1 MLKIKKILGSNRL
14 WHLSLMIIP
23 TLLCCCWCNSWLSGI
38 LISLAVAGSLEFKDV
53 LWSSKC
59 SFSLLNINKLNWKN
73 FDLLDF
79 SFTVIGGGLG
89 VLVYL
94 YMIG

>member
-1 MLKIKKILGSNRL
+1 MKKLLGSNRI
-14 WHLSLMIIP
+14 WHIALMIIP
-23 TLLCCCWCNSWLSGI
+23 SLITCLLCNSAMSG
-38 LISLAVAGSLEFKDV
+38 LITSLAVAGSLEFKDV

-73 FDLLDF
+73 FDWIDF
-79 SFTVIGGGLG
+79 LFTVIGGGLG

-94 YMIG
+94 YMIR